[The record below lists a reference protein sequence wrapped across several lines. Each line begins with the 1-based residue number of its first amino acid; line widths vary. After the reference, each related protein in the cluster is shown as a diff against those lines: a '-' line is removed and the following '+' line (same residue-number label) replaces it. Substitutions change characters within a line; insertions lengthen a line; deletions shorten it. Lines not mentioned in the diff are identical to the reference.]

1 MAQQRPVRHA
11 EKMRR
16 KAVERKHIL
25 AAKGGRMDVPFLLLT
40 LMLTGI
46 GLVMLFSA
54 SFPSAFYETGGSNPA
69 YYFKRQAIFAVLGL
83 FAMFVVGK
91 INYQRWRGAARMLLI
106 FSIFLLIL
114 VLVPHV
120 GITSNN
126 ATRWLGIEGV
136 FTFQPSEIA
145 KLAVIVYFADSISK
159 KREKMLQWREGILPY
174 VAILGVIAILMLL

>member
-1 MAQQRPVRHA
+1 MAQQPRPVRYS

-40 LMLTGI
+40 LMLTGV

-69 YYFKRQAIFAVLGL
+69 YYFKRQGIFAALGL

-106 FSIFLLIL
+106 FSICLLIL
-114 VLVPHV
+114 VIVPHV

-136 FTFQPSEIA
+136 FTFQPS
-145 KLAVIVYFADSISK
+145 
-159 KREKMLQWREGILPY
+159 
-174 VAILGVIAILMLL
+174 

>member
-1 MAQQRPVRHA
+1 MAQQHPIRHA
-11 EKMRR
+11 EKIRR

-69 YYFKRQAIFAVLGL
+69 YYFKRQGIFAALGL

-106 FSIFLLIL
+106 FSICLLIPSFL
-114 VLVPHV
+114 SINPICVYLC
-120 GITSNN
+120 
-126 ATRWLGIEGV
+126 
-136 FTFQPSEIA
+136 FTCTFC
-145 KLAVIVYFADSISK
+145 KFYCYF
-159 KREKMLQWREGILPY
+159 ILN
-174 VAILGVIAILMLL
+174 